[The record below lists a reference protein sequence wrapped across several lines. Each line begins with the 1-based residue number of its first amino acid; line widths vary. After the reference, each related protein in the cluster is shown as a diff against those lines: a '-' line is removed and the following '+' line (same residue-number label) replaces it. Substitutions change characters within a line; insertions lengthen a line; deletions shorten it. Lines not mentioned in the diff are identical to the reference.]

1 MSSPTILCIE
11 DDALLLDFLVV
22 KLGQVMPG
30 PAVVVGARSGLA
42 GLQLAREQ
50 KPDVVILE
58 LRLPDMSG
66 FQVAAELA
74 GLRPA
79 PRVLVLTSAAPDI
92 VLSRVS
98 LSPIHGFLLKSSAH
112 DTELA
117 LALKELLFGR
127 TYFQPAVLTAIAHT
141 RRQPDHFSK
150 ILSSRELELVPL
162 FGFGWTHDRIARHAG
177 LSPATVRT
185 HHQNILAKLNLHG
198 REELMRW
205 AIKKGFTDFRYEPGE
220 AGSGRLEEPPVERD
234 ALLPRRPE
242 IG

>member
-1 MSSPTILCIE
+1 MSPPTIVCIE
-11 DDALLLDFLVV
+11 DNALLLDFLVF
-22 KLGQVMPG
+22 KLEQVVPG
-30 PAVVVGARSGLA
+30 PAVVVGAGSGLA
-42 GLQLAREQ
+42 GLALARAR

-58 LRLPDMSG
+58 LRLPDMNG

-74 GLRPA
+74 ALRPA
-79 PRVLVLTSAAPDI
+79 PRVLVLTASAPDI
-92 VLSRVS
+92 VLSRVPT
-98 LSPIHGFLLKSSAH
+98 SPIHGFLLKTSVH

-117 LALKELLFGR
+117 LALKELLLGR
-127 TYFQPAVLTAIAHT
+127 TYFQPAVLTAIART

-162 FGFGWTHDRIARHAG
+162 FGFGWTHDRVARHAG

-220 AGSGRLEEPPVERD
+220 ATLGCLEESPVD
-234 ALLPRRPE
+234 WNALLPRRPK

>member
-1 MSSPTILCIE
+1 ME
-11 DDALLLDFLVV
+11 DDALLLDFLLFKLEQVV
-22 KLGQVMPG
+22 PR
-30 PAVVVGARSGLA
+30 PAAIVGARNGQA

-58 LRLPDMSG
+58 LRLPDMNG

-92 VLSRVS
+92 VLSRVPH
-98 LSPIHGFLLKSSAH
+98 SPIHGFLLKSSAH

-117 LALKELLFGR
+117 LALKELLSGR
-127 TYFQPAVLTAIAHT
+127 TYFQPAVLNAIAST

-150 ILSSRELELVPL
+150 ILSLRELELVPL
-162 FGFGWTHDRIARHAG
+162 FGFGWTHERIARHAG

-220 AGSGRLEEPPVERD
+220 TGAVRLAEPPAGRECAGVPP
-234 ALLPRRPE
+234 A
-242 IG
+242 

>member
-1 MSSPTILCIE
+1 M
-11 DDALLLDFLVV
+11 LLDFLVL
-22 KLGQVMPG
+22 KLQQVVPR
-30 PAVVVGARSGLA
+30 PAVIVGARSGRV
-42 GLQLAREQ
+42 GLQVAREQ

-58 LRLPDMSG
+58 LRLPDMNG

-92 VLSRVS
+92 VLSQVA

-127 TYFQPAVLTAIAHT
+127 TYFQPAVLIAIAHT

-162 FGFGWTHDRIARHAG
+162 FGFGWTHERVARHAG

-220 AGSGRLEEPPVERD
+220 AALGCLEESPVD
-234 ALLPRRPE
+234 WNALLPRRPK

>member
-11 DDALLLDFLVV
+11 DDALLLNFLVL
-22 KLGQVMPG
+22 KLAQVMPAQ
-30 PAVVVGARSGLA
+30 AVILGARNGRA
-42 GLQLAREQ
+42 GLQLARDRQPE
-50 KPDVVILE
+50 VVILE
-58 LRLPDMSG
+58 LRLPDMNG
-66 FQVAAELA
+66 FQVATELA

-79 PRVLVLTSAAPDI
+79 PRVLVLTSSVPDI
-92 VLSRVS
+92 ALSRVP
-98 LSPIHGFLLKSSAH
+98 LSPIHGFLVKSATH

-117 LALKELLFGR
+117 LALKELRCGR
-127 TYFQPAVLTAIAHT
+127 TYFQPAVLTAIART

-162 FGFGWTHDRIARHAG
+162 FGFGWTHDKIARHAG

-220 AGSGRLEEPPVERD
+220 AESGRLTESPVNGG
-234 ALLPRRPE
+234 AILPHRPE
-242 IG
+242 TG

>member
-1 MSSPTILCIE
+1 MSPSTILCIE
-11 DDALLLDFLVV
+11 DNALLLDFLVL
-22 KLGQVMPG
+22 KLEQVVSG
-30 PAVVVGARSGLA
+30 PAVIVGAGSGRA
-42 GLQLAREQ
+42 GLELAREH

-58 LRLPDMSG
+58 LRLPDMNG

-79 PRVLVLTSAAPDI
+79 PRVLVVTSSAPDT
-92 VLSRVS
+92 VLSRITN
-98 LSPIHGFLLKSSAH
+98 SPIHGFLLKSSAR
-112 DTELA
+112 DSELA

-127 TYFQPAVLTAIAHT
+127 TYFQPAVLTAIART

-150 ILSSRELELVPL
+150 ILSDRELELVPL
-162 FGFGWTHDRIARHAG
+162 FGFGWAHDKVARHAG

-220 AGSGRLEEPPVERD
+220 AALGCLE
-234 ALLPRRPE
+234 
-242 IG
+242 

>member
-11 DDALLLDFLVV
+11 DDALLLDFLVC
-22 KLGQVMPG
+22 KLKQVAPG
-30 PAVVVGARSGLA
+30 PAVIIGARSGTA
-42 GLQLAREQ
+42 GLQLAREHT
-50 KPDVVILE
+50 PDVVVLE
-58 LRLPDMSG
+58 LRLPDMNG

-74 GLRPA
+74 GLSPA

-92 VLSRVS
+92 VLSRVPQ
-98 LSPIHGFLLKSSAH
+98 SPIHGFLLKSSAH

-117 LALKELLFGR
+117 LALKELLCGR
-127 TYFQPAVLTAIAHT
+127 PYFQPAVLTAIAHT

-162 FGFGWTHDRIARHAG
+162 FGFGWTHDKVARHAG

-220 AGSGRLEEPPVERD
+220 ARAGGREEPPAERN
-234 ALLPRRPE
+234 ALLPREP
-242 IG
+242 GTG